1 MAEQSE
7 LDWMVKKAELLAAKV
22 KDASISDRDMDLT
35 FEMFIKPSAGKRR
48 SEKP

>member
-1 MAEQSE
+1 
-7 LDWMVKKAELLAAKV
+7 MVKKAELLAVEV
-22 KDASISDRDMDLT
+22 KDVSISNRDMDLT